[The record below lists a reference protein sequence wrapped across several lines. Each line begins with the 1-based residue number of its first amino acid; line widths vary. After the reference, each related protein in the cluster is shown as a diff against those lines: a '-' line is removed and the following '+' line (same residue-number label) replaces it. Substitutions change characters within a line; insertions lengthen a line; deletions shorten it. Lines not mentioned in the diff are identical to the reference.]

1 MAKLEQR
8 IGFIGLGNMGS
19 AILQGIL
26 SSKTINALQIFAYD
40 ISPETT
46 EALKQQY
53 EINILDTAKDVAR
66 ESDIVFIAVKPN
78 TVSDVLNEIQKE
90 LKKSTVVVSIAAGI
104 TIKAIEA
111 IIGYDQK
118 IIRVMPNTPAIVNA
132 AMCSI
137 TPNTEVSPEELLT
150 VRALLNCIGLT
161 EILPEY
167 QVHAATGVGGSAP
180 AFVFMFIEA
189 LADAAVKGGMA
200 RKQAYKYAA
209 QTVMGSAQLMLE
221 SGKHPGE
228 LKDMVCSPSG
238 TTIEGVQVLEDNAFR
253 AAVMNAVEAC
263 INRSKI
269 LSGEK

>member
-1 MAKLEQR
+1 MEQR

-26 SSKTINALQIFAYD
+26 ASQTVTAEQFYVYD
-40 ISPETT
+40 INPEATD
-46 EALKQQY
+46 ALKQQY
-53 EINILDTAKDVAR
+53 SINVLETAKDVAK

-78 TVSDVLNEIQKE
+78 NMSEILTEIQKE

-111 IIGYDQK
+111 VIGYDQK
-118 IIRVMPNTPAIVNA
+118 IVRVMPNTPALVNS

-137 TPNTEVSPEELLT
+137 TPNTEVSAEELLT
-150 VRALLNCIGLT
+150 VRALLNCVGLT
-161 EILPEY
+161 EVLPEY
-167 QVHAATGVGGSAP
+167 QVHSATGVGGSAP

-189 LADAAVKGGMA
+189 LADGAVKGGMS
-200 RKQAYKYAA
+200 RKQAYKFAA
-209 QTVMGSAQLMLE
+209 QTVLGSAKLMLDT
-221 SGKHPGE
+221 GKHPGE
-228 LKDMVCSPSG
+228 LKDMVCSPGG
-238 TTIEGVQVLEDNAFR
+238 TTIDGVQVLEEKAFR
-253 AAVMNAVEAC
+253 AAVIDAVEAC

>member
-1 MAKLEQR
+1 MEQR

-26 SSKTINALQIFAYD
+26 ASETVSASQFYIYDVSS
-40 ISPETT
+40 
-46 EALKQQY
+46 EAIESLKQKY
-53 EINILDTAKDVAR
+53 ALNVLESAKEVAR

-78 TVSDVLNEIQKE
+78 NVNEVLTEIQKE

-104 TIKAIEA
+104 TLKAIEA
-111 IIGYDQK
+111 VIGYEQK
-118 IIRVMPNTPAIVNA
+118 VIRVMPNTPALVNS
-132 AMCSI
+132 AMCSM

-161 EILPEY
+161 EVLPEY

-189 LADAAVKGGMA
+189 LADAAVKGGMS
-200 RKQAYKYAA
+200 RKQAYKFAA
-209 QTVMGSAQLMLE
+209 QTVMGSAKLMLE
-221 SGKHPGE
+221 SDKHPGE

-238 TTIEGVQVLEDNAFR
+238 TTIEGVQVLEERAFR
-253 AAVMNAVEAC
+253 AAVMDAVEAC
-263 INRSKI
+263 INRSKN